1 MLGLKANGYKEDL
14 RKESD
19 AGDPPPHNN
28 DGRYTKVG
36 IGMVTDASGMKY
48 FAVVFAG

>member
-1 MLGLKANGYKEDL
+1 M
-14 RKESD
+14 
-19 AGDPPPHNN
+19 